1 MGSGLPPPSPT
12 TKPDRA
18 RLRWRRSGS
27 GDHGCC
33 DKLNELGIKFKV
45 VNVVDLVKLQSTK
58 ENDQAI
64 SDADFADL
72 FTEDKPVLFAYHSYA
87 RDVRG
92 LIYDRPNHDNFNVHG
107 YEEQAPPPPRTTW
120 FA

>member
-1 MGSGLPPPSPT
+1 MASTAKSNDEAQIVLAS
-12 TKPDRA
+12 A
-18 RLRWRRSGS
+18 
-27 GDHGCC
+27 GDVPAQEIMAAA

-87 RDVRG
+87 RDVR
-92 LIYDRPNHDNFNVHG
+92 V
-107 YEEQAPPPPRTTW
+107 
-120 FA
+120 